1 MQVDSVRNVVVPR
14 RSAPS
19 GHCDGVVYSPAKDFL
34 ACRCLL
40 DRTHD
45 SQLHMPDSLKPI
57 MRPDTGEPWT
67 IPLYRYNH
75 RQFLRQLPSAM
86 QCRLWLLRSGHIL
99 KATAVTASRIRHLVE
114 TGGYPDDLALDHDEL
129 TILCICGSCTHVAED
144 GIQQDYKLGDVQALV
159 RAMRNRRRRIF
170 MRVHGPGSTNARKM
184 EVRWDAEW
192 AAAFAKVPP
201 PPPFPSPPLPSPPLQ
216 TPQIVFHLSP
226 NMPQT
231 VFPCSNSPNRLPLP
245 EQPKPS
251 QFSGTMRFLTFHPIS
266 SAS

>member
-75 RQFLRQLPSAM
+75 RHFLRQLPSAM

-201 PPPFPSPPLPSPPLQ
+201 PSPPLPSPPLPFKLPKSSSTCLPTCPKPSSPVQ
-216 TPQIVFHLSP
+216 TPQIVFHCL
-226 NMPQT
+226 
-231 VFPCSNSPNRLPLP
+231 NSPNRHNFPAP
-245 EQPKPS
+245 CGS
-251 QFSGTMRFLTFHPIS
+251 
-266 SAS
+266 